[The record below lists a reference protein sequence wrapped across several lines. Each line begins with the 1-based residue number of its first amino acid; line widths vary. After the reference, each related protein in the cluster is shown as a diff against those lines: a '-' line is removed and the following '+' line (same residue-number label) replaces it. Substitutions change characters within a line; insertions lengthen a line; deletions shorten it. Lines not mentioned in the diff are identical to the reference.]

1 MNENESGT
9 PFEDFLRSV
18 LGDEA
23 AAEAARALQAQGFDP
38 ANLPAEFPILRAC
51 APRWASSSSS

>member
-38 ANLPAEFPILRAC
+38 ANLPAC
-51 APRWASSSSS
+51 VQRWASSSSS